1 MIYTLNFVM
10 DSRETG
16 DKKKKKEKKRGRG
29 GKNRVSFFSFLS
41 PRPKFLI
48 KRLLFKFYCI
58 FQYNEI
64 FLKRVLLFEKR
75 KIFVIS
81 LFRIKCHELF
91 RTTIIIISI
100 FIFISFISKM
110 KKIFKDKKK
119 NLIHLIAVKRSQS

>member
-29 GKNRVSFFSFLS
+29 GGRNRVSFFSFLS

-81 LFRIKCHELF
+81 LFRIKCHEFLF
-91 RTTIIIISI
+91 RTSDYYYYYFDFYLH
-100 FIFISFISKM
+100 FIYLE
-110 KKIFKDKKK
+110 DEK
-119 NLIHLIAVKRSQS
+119 NLQR